1 MASNLKNLSDY
12 NAEEIPSG
20 KGKKIG
26 IVVSEWNNDITFA
39 LHEGCVE
46 TLSKHG
52 VADKDIFTKVVPG
65 SFELPFAA
73 KAILVEEKVDAVI
86 CIGCVIKGETDH
98 DIYINQ
104 SVASAI
110 MQLGL
115 MTDKPFIFGVLT
127 PNTHEQAKDR
137 AGGKHGNKG
146 VEAAITALRMIH
158 IKKEQRKSMGF
169 K

>member
-1 MASNLKNLSDY
+1 MASSLKNLSDY
-12 NAEEIPSG
+12 NPDKIPTG

-26 IVVSEWNNDITFA
+26 VVVSEWNNDITFP
-39 LHEGCVE
+39 LYDGCID
-46 TLSKHG
+46 TLKKHG
-52 VADKDIFTKVVPG
+52 VEASNIFTKVVPG

-73 KAILVEEKVDAVI
+73 KSFILEEKVDAVI

-104 SVASAI
+104 SVAQAI

-146 VEAAITALRMIH
+146 VEAAVSALKMIA
-158 IKKEQRKSMGF
+158 IKKDRKKSMGF